1 MLVFFNQ
8 TDLLPISLVIF
19 IRRDGGTCGAIIA
32 TNFLILDHV
41 EETLWIIFS
50 YVQLALARLHCG
62 AHLSTMSAQ
71 KRTRVFQGMPLLLL
85 R

>member
-1 MLVFFNQ
+1 MLVFFDQ

-19 IRRDGGTCGAIIA
+19 IRRDGGTCGTIIA

-62 AHLSTMSAQ
+62 AHLSAMPAQ

>member
-41 EETLWIIFS
+41 EETLWVVFS

-62 AHLSTMSAQ
+62 ANLSTMSAQ